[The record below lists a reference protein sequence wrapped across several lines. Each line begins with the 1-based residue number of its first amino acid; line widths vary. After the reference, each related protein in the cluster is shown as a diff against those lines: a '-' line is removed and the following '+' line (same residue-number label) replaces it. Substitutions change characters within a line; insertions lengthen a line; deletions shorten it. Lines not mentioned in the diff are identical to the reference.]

1 MTQSPPTRPIAFAS
15 IAALSRDLRSG
26 ATTSVALTRECL
38 RRIAAHD
45 GHFKSFLA
53 VYEEEALAAAAQA
66 DSELRAGRDRG
77 PLHGI
82 PLALKDLVDIQG
94 KPTTAGSPLLAANI
108 APRDA
113 DIVRRIVDA
122 GGVIVGKTHMVQL
135 ALGAWGTNAHMAT
148 PRNPA
153 GRASDSLAPG
163 GSSSG
168 SAVAVAAHLVP
179 WAIGSDT
186 GGSVRVPAAFCGIV
200 GFKPTI
206 DALPRGGVY
215 PLSQTL
221 DSLGLLTS
229 SVQDARLCF
238 EALAGAPAAEE
249 PDARQ
254 RIGIL
259 EADELAPLT
268 PAVARSYASSLER
281 LEAAGFILVPF
292 RFAAPLAAFKEPTNA
307 IMIAEGA
314 WVNDRLL
321 DDPQAP
327 MDPAVRP
334 RLIAARA
341 TTAVQY
347 LQAQATAV
355 RWQQAFAQEMDRLG
369 LAAIAMPT
377 TAMTAPRLE
386 DIDHDLAPVHFTRP
400 INLLALCGIALPA
413 DRDDDER
420 PIVLQLVGRAGDD
433 HALLAVATGVSA
445 ALHPSRALS
454 PEPCGA
460 QQASRSA
467 IAKASGACT

>member
-1 MTQSPPTRPIAFAS
+1 MTNPDPTTRPTAFAP
-15 IAALSRDLRSG
+15 IAELARDLRNG

-45 GHFKSFLA
+45 GHFKSFIA
-53 VYEEEALAAAAQA
+53 VYEPEALAAAALA
-66 DSELRAGRDRG
+66 DKELGAGRDRG

-82 PLALKDLVDIQG
+82 PVALKDLVNIQG
-94 KPTTAGSPLLAANI
+94 KPTTAGSPLLAGNI
-108 APRDA
+108 AAQDA
-113 DIVRRIVDA
+113 DIVRRIVEA
-122 GGVIVGKTHMVQL
+122 GGVVVGKTHMVQL
-135 ALGAWGTNAHMAT
+135 ALGAWGTNPHMGT

-153 GRASDSLAPG
+153 GRATDTLAPG

-206 DALPRGGVY
+206 DALPRVGVY
-215 PLSQTL
+215 PLSETL
-221 DSLGLLTS
+221 DSLGLLVS
-229 SVQDARLCF
+229 SVQDALLCF
-238 EALAGAPAAEE
+238 GALVGAPAAS
-249 PDARQ
+249 PDASR
-254 RIGIL
+254 RIGVL
-259 EADELAPLT
+259 EADELAPLA
-268 PAVARSYASSLER
+268 PAVARSYAQSLER
-281 LEAAGFILVPF
+281 LEAAGFSLVPF
-292 RFAAPLAAFKEPTNA
+292 AFPAPLAAFKEPTNA

-321 DDPQAP
+321 DDPVAP
-327 MDPAVRP
+327 MDPSVRP

-347 LQAQATAV
+347 LEAQATAA
-355 RWQQAFAQEMDRLG
+355 RWQQAFAAEMDRLG

-386 DIDHDLAPVHFTRP
+386 DIDHNLAPVHFTRP

-413 DRDDDER
+413 GQDDDER
-420 PIVLQLVGRAGDD
+420 PIGLQLVGRAGDD
-433 HALLAVATGVSA
+433 HALLDVACAVGTV
-445 ALHPSRALS
+445 LDPSQAPS
-454 PEPCGA
+454 PEPC
-460 QQASRSA
+460 SV
-467 IAKASGACT
+467 

>member
-1 MTQSPPTRPIAFAS
+1 MTNPDPTTRPPAFAA
-15 IAALSRDLRSG
+15 IAQLARDLRSG

-53 VYEEEALAAAAQA
+53 VYEEEALAAAALA
-66 DSELRAGRDRG
+66 DQELRAGRDRG

-82 PLALKDLVDIQG
+82 PVALKDLVNIEG
-94 KPTTAGSPLLAANI
+94 KPTTAGSPLLADNI
-108 APRDA
+108 ARQDA

-135 ALGAWGTNAHMAT
+135 ALGAWGTNSHMDT

-153 GRASDSLAPG
+153 GRATDTLAPG

-215 PLSQTL
+215 PLSDSL
-221 DSLGLLTS
+221 DSLGLLAS

-238 EALAGAPAAEE
+238 EALVGAPAAS
-249 PDARQ
+249 PDARR
-254 RIGIL
+254 RIGVL
-259 EADELAPLT
+259 EADELAPLA
-268 PAVARSYASSLER
+268 PAVARSHAQSLQR
-281 LEAAGFILVPF
+281 LEEAGLSLVPF
-292 RFAAPLAAFKEPTNA
+292 RFPAPLAAFKEPTNA

-321 DDPQAP
+321 DDPDAP
-327 MDPAVRP
+327 MDPSVRP

-347 LQAQATAV
+347 LQAQATAA
-355 RWQQAFAQEMDRLG
+355 RWQLAFADEMDHLG
-369 LAAIAMPT
+369 LSAIAMPT

-413 DRDDDER
+413 DQDGDER
-420 PIVLQLVGRAGDD
+420 PIGLQLVGRAGDD
-433 HALLAVATGVSA
+433 HALLDIASRVSA
-445 ALHPSRALS
+445 ALHPSRAPS
-454 PEPCGA
+454 PEHCRA
-460 QQASRSA
+460 
-467 IAKASGACT
+467 